1 MENNSKNELRD
12 ELNTILGTE
21 GQLSTEQVERLETV
35 EARLDEIDTEE
46 RADAARAKAEARLS
60 KTTFTTGETTGDI
73 RSDYERFADWAIAGK
88 EDRTLSNGSDGV
100 LVPLDLQSELVKILN
115 GVAGARQCVDVK
127 TVGYDVEIARVAS
140 RPSITGFTGES
151 VEYGD
156 QESTF
161 DKVQSY
167 AFKSTAI
174 TTITEEL
181 MQDSRPAV
189 LAEIMEAQMA
199 SHGLFWDGQYLVDG
213 EGSSDGPEAI
223 FNDSQAGLNN
233 TLTGT
238 SGEISLDDL
247 LVAALEGLPA
257 QYRGG
262 NFSFLMHPTVE
273 SVLRREKDDAGRFQ
287 LMPQATG
294 NDTQVP
300 GSTIHGIPVVISTQA
315 PDLTEAVAGNAPA
328 VMMLEKSSY
337 RIFDRMPLRTMRD
350 EYTGASKGQV
360 KFLSKM
366 RSDGRWLAPWRS
378 VAISIKP

>member
-1 MENNSKNELRD
+1 MNKTELNNELRD
-12 ELNTILGTE
+12 ILETE
-21 GQLSTEQVERLETV
+21 GSLSNEQVARV
-35 EARLDEIDTEE
+35 EAIEADLSAIEADE
-46 RADAARAKAEARLS
+46 RSAAARAKAEERLNRPS
-60 KTTFTTGETTGDI
+60 FSTPETTGDLK
-73 RSDYERFADWAIAGK
+73 SDYERFADWAIAGK
-88 EDRTLSNGSDGV
+88 QDRALNTGDDGV
-100 LVPLDLQSELVKILN
+100 LVPFDLQSELITILN
-115 GVAGARQCVDVK
+115 GVAGARQAVDVK
-127 TVGYDVEIARVAS
+127 TIGYDVEIARVAS
-140 RPSITGFTGES
+140 RPSIVGFTGES
-151 VEYGD
+151 ADYGD

-161 DKVQSY
+161 DSVRSY

-199 SHGLFWDGQYLVDG
+199 SHGLFWDAQYLVDG
-213 EGSSDGPEAI
+213 AGSSNGPEKI
-223 FNDSQAGLNN
+223 FNASQTGLNN
-233 TLTGT
+233 MLTNT
-238 SGEISLDDL
+238 SGEIALDDL
-247 LVAALEGLPA
+247 MVAALEALPA

-273 SVLRREKDDAGRFQ
+273 SVLRREKDESGRFQ
-287 LMPQATG
+287 LLPQATG
-294 NDTQVP
+294 TDAGVP
-300 GSTIHGIPVVISTQA
+300 GSVIHGVPVVISTQA
-315 PDLTEAVAGNAPA
+315 PTLDEAIAGSGPA

-337 RIFDRMPLRTMRD
+337 RIFDRMPLRSMRD

>member
-1 MENNSKNELRD
+1 MNKTELNNELRD
-12 ELNTILGTE
+12 ILETE
-21 GQLSTEQVERLETV
+21 GSLSNEQVSRVESIETELAGLEADERS
-35 EARLDEIDTEE
+35 A
-46 RADAARAKAEARLS
+46 AARATAEERLNRPS
-60 KTTFTTGETTGDI
+60 FGTPEVTGDI
-73 RSDYERFADWAIAGK
+73 RSDYERFADWAISGK

-100 LVPLDLQSELVKILN
+100 LVPLDLQNELVKQLN

-140 RPSITGFTGES
+140 RPSITGYTGET
-151 VEYGD
+151 VAYND
-156 QESTF
+156 VESTF
-161 DKVQSY
+161 DSVRSY

-199 SHGLFWDGQYLVDG
+199 AHGLFWDGEFCVNG
-213 EGSSDGPEAI
+213 AGGSTGPEAI
-223 FNDSQAGLNN
+223 FNGAQAGLNN
-233 TLTGT
+233 ILTDT

-273 SVLRREKDDAGRFQ
+273 SVLRREKDEQGRFQ
-287 LMPQATG
+287 LMPQSTG
-294 NDTQVP
+294 NDSSMP

-337 RIFDRMPLRTMRD
+337 RVFDRMPLRTMRD
-350 EYTGASKGQV
+350 EYTGASTGQV

>member
-1 MENNSKNELRD
+1 MNKNELNVELRD
-12 ELNTILGTE
+12 ILETE
-21 GQLSTEQVERLETV
+21 GALTDDQVARVDAIETELSAIESDERS
-35 EARLDEIDTEE
+35 A
-46 RADAARAKAEARLS
+46 AARAKAEERLNKPS
-60 KTTFTTGETTGDI
+60 FGTPETTGDL

-100 LVPLDLQSELVKILN
+100 LVPFDLQSELVKILN

-140 RPSITGFTGES
+140 RPSITGYTGET
-151 VEYGD
+151 VAYND
-156 QESTF
+156 VESTF
-161 DKVQSY
+161 DSVRSY

-199 SHGLFWDGQYLVDG
+199 AHGLFWDGEFCVNG
-213 EGSSDGPEAI
+213 AGGSNGPEAI
-223 FNDSQAGLNN
+223 FNGSQSGLNN

-273 SVLRREKDDAGRFQ
+273 SVLRREKDEAGRFQ
-287 LMPQATG
+287 LLPQATG
-294 NDTQVP
+294 NDSSMP

-315 PDLTEAVAGNAPA
+315 PDLTEAIAGNAPA

-337 RIFDRMPLRTMRD
+337 RVFDRMPLRSMRD
-350 EYTGASKGQV
+350 EYTGASTGQV

>member
-1 MENNSKNELRD
+1 MDKNSLNNELRD
-12 ELNTILGTE
+12 ILETE
-21 GQLSTEQVERLETV
+21 GALTDEQVARVDAIEADLSAMEADERS
-35 EARLDEIDTEE
+35 A
-46 RADAARAKAEARLS
+46 AARAKAEERLNRP
-60 KTTFTTGETTGDI
+60 TFQTPAATGDLK
-73 RSDYERFADWAIAGK
+73 SDYERFADWAIAGK
-88 EDRTLSNGSDGV
+88 EDRTLDTGNDGV
-100 LVPLDLQSELVKILN
+100 LVPFDLQSELVKILN
-115 GVAGARQCVDVK
+115 GVAGARQCVDVR

-151 VEYGD
+151 ADYGD

-161 DKVQSY
+161 DSVRSY

-189 LAEIMEAQMA
+189 LAEVMEAQMA

-213 EGSSDGPEAI
+213 VGGSNGPEAI
-223 FNDSQAGLNN
+223 FNSSQTGLNN
-233 TLTGT
+233 TLTAT
-238 SGEISLDDL
+238 SGEIALDDL

-273 SVLRREKDDAGRFQ
+273 SVLRREKDEAGRFQ

-294 NDTQVP
+294 NDSTVP

-315 PDLTEAVAGNAPA
+315 PTLDEAVAGSAPA